1 MAILVEH
8 DKRKQEILE
17 KALDVFINEGYE
29 DVTFQKIADR
39 CGITRTTLYIYF
51 NNKREIFLWSIKQML
66 SNMEI
71 EFKEIQNDASLSAQK
86 MLRKICSRL
95 IEHCNENKKLFNVL
109 LAYFMQLKKTGVDPK
124 ERIRRRVVKL
134 RHLLTSIIIRGI
146 QNNEFKDCNVHEMNE
161 LLYGI
166 FEAAIFRLTVLNQDD
181 CTETQ
186 KMIDLAIDGFLA

>member
-29 DVTFQKIADR
+29 DATFQKIADR

-51 NNKREIFLWSIKQML
+51 NNKREIFLWSIKQLL
-66 SNMEI
+66 SAMEV
-71 EFKEIQNDASLSAQK
+71 EFKEIQNDVSLSAQQ

-95 IEHCNENKKLFNVL
+95 LEHCNENKKLFNVL
-109 LAYFMQLKKTGVDPK
+109 LDYFMQLKKTGVDPN

-134 RHLLTSIIIRGI
+134 RHLLTSIMIRGI
-146 QNNEFKDCNVHEMNE
+146 QDKEFKENNVHDMNE

-166 FEAAIFRLTVLNQDD
+166 FEASIFRLTVLNQNDISD
-181 CTETQ
+181 V
-186 KMIDLAIDGFLA
+186 KKVLDLAIDGFLA

>member
-51 NNKREIFLWSIKQML
+51 NNKREIFLWSIKQL
-66 SNMEI
+66 LAGLEV
-71 EFKEIQNDASLSAQK
+71 EFNQIQQDNSLNAEQK
-86 MLRKICSRL
+86 LRKICYIILERCSQNL
-95 IEHCNENKKLFNVL
+95 KLFNVL
-109 LAYFMQLKKTGVDPK
+109 LTYFMQLKKTGVNPRD
-124 ERIRRRVVKL
+124 RIRRRVVKL
-134 RHLLTSIIIRGI
+134 RHLLTSILLCGI
-146 QNNEFKDCNVHEMNE
+146 QAGEFKDKNVHDMNE

-166 FEAAIFRLTVLNQDD
+166 FEASIFRLTVLNQDD
-181 CTETQ
+181 CAETQ
-186 KMIDLAIDGFLA
+186 KMIDLVIDGFLA